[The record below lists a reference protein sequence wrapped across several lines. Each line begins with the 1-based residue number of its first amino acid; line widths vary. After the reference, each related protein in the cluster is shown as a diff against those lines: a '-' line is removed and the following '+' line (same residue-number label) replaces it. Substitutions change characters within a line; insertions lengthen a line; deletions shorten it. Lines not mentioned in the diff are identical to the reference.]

1 VAWPRFVRCS
11 CLQRKSGQSQV
22 LVVVLT
28 RALVSAHLLLSTARV
43 KISVSAVNYKSMRDD
58 AVRISE
64 NIVPKSLN
72 DRYCLCVTAVYGR
85 TIGWHIKRRLSWSD
99 GSLGAYLRGVRSFPT
114 TTTKGKQK
122 ASRFSL
128 DAGSRCRAR
137 KLMAGQ
143 PVAYVPACKP
153 DGDYYSDVDCS
164 CLIPYHHVRTYVY
177 VVVSWSD
184 VCQSCSLLDPF
195 HRHFPYTYSAPEW
208 PHAHAFTLIIGYL
221 SLSSSSFF

>member
-1 VAWPRFVRCS
+1 M
-11 CLQRKSGQSQV
+11 
-22 LVVVLT
+22 VLT

-128 DAGSRCRAR
+128 DTGVWITLPRQETD
-137 KLMAGQ
+137 GW
-143 PVAYVPACKP
+143 PASGVRTGVCKP